1 MASEYLKQKYKDVK
15 PDTPREMTEAERR
28 KNWWYY
34 HKWHV
39 VAAVVAALAA
49 ADLVWSMLGRGTPQ
63 PDYQIAYVGEGS
75 LPGDTAAAIEAGF
88 ASLGE
93 DLNGDGRVLVKLRQY
108 VSNPEGDPDMFVAA
122 SVQLM
127 SDIMEQ
133 ESFFF
138 LLEDPE
144 RFQENYHTLSRLD
157 GSLPEEDDCS
167 VEDSVLAWEQC
178 PALAGVELG
187 DYSYDLF
194 GGTISGSSQELM
206 SRLYI
211 GRRGFW
217 TEEDT
222 ALQAGYAALWEK
234 VTAGAAS

>member
-93 DLNGDGRVLVKLRQY
+93 DLNGDGQVLVKLRQY

-144 RFQENYHTLSRLD
+144 QFQENYHTLSRLD
-157 GSLPEEDDCS
+157 GSLPERTTARWRTPFWPGS
-167 VEDSVLAWEQC
+167 SARRWRGWSWGIT
-178 PALAGVELG
+178 P
-187 DYSYDLF
+187 
-194 GGTISGSSQELM
+194 TISSAEPSP
-206 SRLYI
+206 
-211 GRRGFW
+211 
-217 TEEDT
+217 
-222 ALQAGYAALWEK
+222 AA
-234 VTAGAAS
+234 ARS